1 MDTAAQLK
9 SDIEAFCAA
18 HSMNASTFSKLA
30 TGDPAFWFKFSR
42 GRVPKLDTY
51 DKVRAFMRDYKPE
64 KAA

>member
-9 SDIEAFCAA
+9 SDIEAFCEQ
-18 HSMNASTFSKLA
+18 HGMNASTFSKMA

-51 DKVRAFMRDYKPE
+51 DKVRAFMRNYQPE